1 MNSLL
6 AIEKT
11 ISNFQELH
19 DRLGLV
25 HSTGE
30 GFFPE
35 WQHLTIAPCP
45 EDKLFLDGLQ
55 KRHSYYYNAGLLTE
69 GTILLSIVAPLL
81 ENRGFHEPPFFVQSE
96 VPVSL
101 EISDRNEIYT
111 GRIDVL
117 VIRDRLW
124 ILVVEAKNSKFAAD
138 LALPQCL
145 SYMSGSSQPQT
156 FGMVTNGTDFVF
168 CKLVHKSYDFSEPFS
183 LLSRHNRFYEIAEI
197 LSFFTSVEEK
207 TT

>member
-1 MNSLL
+1 M
-6 AIEKT
+6 
-11 ISNFQELH
+11 
-19 DRLGLV
+19 
-25 HSTGE
+25 
-30 GFFPE
+30 
-35 WQHLTIAPCP
+35 
-45 EDKLFLDGLQ
+45 
-55 KRHSYYYNAGLLTE
+55 
-69 GTILLSIVAPLL
+69 
-81 ENRGFHEPPFFVQSE
+81 
-96 VPVSL
+96 
-101 EISDRNEIYT
+101 
-111 GRIDVL
+111 L

-197 LSFFTSVEEK
+197 LSIFTSVEEK